1 MLCHFLTGIPA
12 SGKSTF
18 AQLLAQTGDYQ
29 IISSDTIRQQLYG
42 DENIQGNWLE
52 IEAEMLKQM
61 QEAIILNRGIIYDA
75 TNVKRAWR
83 IDLLNKIAQQLN
95 SKKVSFTKGDLG
107 GSENIEWL
115 AWYINL
121 DLKVCKQQNQQR
133 ERKVPENIIDKMAE
147 NIKLFPPHVAEGFI
161 HVQEINNQAHF
172 NVNYIQQILGKLP
185 RIIIN
190 RNNKTNHPNLLYH
203 PYSRLVDFERL
214 MHLISLLIN
223 YPALGNLQFEYPNLI
238 QQIFGEEKT
247 FPDSLAEIT
256 AIMAKLKGNIY
267 GKSELI
273 EQDLIFLE
281 NQDLI
286 HSYQT
291 DFTQP
296 KITDI
301 PTFQPFDIISHYAS
315 KVETFQRILTTLK
328 VIINCPFSPK
338 LEDDLFSRIP
348 NIESFKNGYLVSLA
362 YQLVSYENLELY
374 EVKNRLEIFRK
385 DLEFIFKPYQILPN
399 IMRNGYFFG
408 TGIFTEQELKQTFN
422 LLQNQV
428 KNIDDPLGTELFDK
442 FGKRLK
448 LSKIA
453 SDSSYYPVK
462 AIANRSFIDPE
473 LLDAQTLTNKVPDL
487 VEIIE
492 TGQLV
497 ELSKFAN
504 RPSFEGEKKGQFKAW
519 LLQIVF
525 YNFAWYLGFEQE
537 DKLIKFERL
546 DRLYLERKYEQ
557 KRGLKEQ
564 KKALNKLN
572 KLLSASAG
580 IFLGDSAK
588 EQRQFLSKN
597 LEERKQVETTV
608 ELWFNEEIFGFI
620 AEATKRFPANQM
632 KMSKPPKSSSLMTGN
647 NKIFSLNKSKDKN
660 KPYRFQVILPKWSLK
675 EFDFCRWILG
685 FGGNVKVHQP
695 DELRHKIIE
704 LSTSTLKVYDDS

>member
-83 IDLLNKIAQQLN
+83 IDLLNKIAQQLD
-95 SKKVSFTKGDLG
+95 SKKISFTKGDLG

-121 DLKVCKQQNQQR
+121 DLTVCKEQNQQR
-133 ERKVPENIIDKMAE
+133 ERKVPDEIIEKMAE
-147 NIKLFPPHVAEGFI
+147 NINLFPPHVAEGFI
-161 HVQEINNQAHF
+161 HVQEINNHAHF
-172 NVNYIQQILGKLP
+172 NVNYIQQILTKLP
-185 RIIIN
+185 RVITN
-190 RNNKTNHPNLLYH
+190 RKNKTNNPNLVYH

-238 QQIFGEEKT
+238 QEIFGEEKT

-267 GKSELI
+267 AKSELI

-281 NQDLI
+281 NQGLI

-291 DFTQP
+291 DSTQP

-328 VIINCPFSPK
+328 VIINYPLSPK
-338 LEDDLFSRIP
+338 LDDELFSSIP
-348 NIESFKNGYLVSLA
+348 NIKSFQNGYLVSLA

-385 DLEFIFKPYQILPN
+385 DLEFVFKPYQILPN

-428 KNIDDPLGTELFDK
+428 KNIDDPFSTELFKK
-442 FGKRLK
+442 FGERLK
-448 LSKIA
+448 LSKIN
-453 SDSSYYPVK
+453 SDSSYYPVR
-462 AIANRSFIDPE
+462 AIANRSFVDPE
-473 LLDAQTLTNKVPDL
+473 LLDAQTLTNKVSNL

-497 ELSKFAN
+497 ELNKLAN
-504 RPSFEGEKKGQFKAW
+504 RASHEGQKQGLFKAY
-519 LLQIVF
+519 LLQIIF

-537 DKLIKFERL
+537 DKLIRLERL
-546 DRLYLERKYEQ
+546 DRLYLVKTYEE
-557 KRGLKEQ
+557 KRGLTEQ
-564 KKALNKLN
+564 EKALAKMN

-580 IFLGDSAK
+580 IFLGNSA
-588 EQRQFLSKN
+588 EDQRKFLSKKS
-597 LEERKQVETTV
+597 EERKEVETKV
-608 ELWFNEEIFGFI
+608 ELWFNEQIFSFI

-632 KMSKPPKSSSLMTGN
+632 KMSKPPKSNSLIRAN
-647 NKIFSLNKSKDKN
+647 NKIFSLNKSKDKIR
-660 KPYRFQVILPKWSLK
+660 PYRFQVILPQWSLN
-675 EFDFCRWILG
+675 EYDFWRWILG
-685 FGGNVKVHQP
+685 FGGSVKVNQP

-704 LSTSTLKVYDDS
+704 LSDSTRKVYDDS